1 MPHAKGVPARTV
13 LFVGRPGSGKE
24 TQARLMSQKTGFHVM
39 STGEKFREL
48 REHRDALG
56 QRIRA
61 EYDAGHLI
69 PNWFPDYL
77 TIEAL
82 IHLSSEAGI
91 IFEGSG
97 RTIEQAKL
105 FHEVTGWLNRPYRV
119 INLVLSEEE
128 AHARQVSRAKVANRP
143 DSDTEQK
150 IALRFKAYNE
160 ETAPAIEFFKSKDVV
175 IDIDGHGTID
185 EIHDAVMGRFFIM

>member
-97 RTIEQAKL
+97 RTVEQAKL

-128 AHARQVSRAKVANRP
+128 AHARQVSRAKVSNRP

-160 ETAPAIEFFKSKDVV
+160 ETEPAIEFFKSKDVV
-175 IDIDGHGTID
+175 IDIDGHGTIE
-185 EIHDAVMGRFFIM
+185 EIHDAVMGRFFIL